1 MTQTDVLIIG
11 AGPAGSIAG
20 SMLARLGRTVMCLE
34 AGVFPRFQIGESLLP
49 RCNDILEEAGLLEAV
64 QARRFMPKPAALFL
78 RDGMRERFSFAEMF
92 PGQRPAAMQVPR
104 GEFDQCLATEA
115 RRHGVDLRFQ
125 QRVDHIEFS
134 PTGSSV
140 TQVTDL
146 ETNAKY
152 TVAAKFVL
160 DCSGYG
166 RVLPK
171 MLNLEKEPSLGPRVA
186 VFNHFEGDL
195 RPSGPDE
202 GDIWVCMHPQ
212 GPWIWIIPFSNGRT
226 SVGVVGERAMVE
238 AAGANDQERLTNLLS
253 TDPEAKV
260 RLARAK
266 PVLKTARLE
275 GWSAAVKSFHG
286 PGWALTGNASE
297 FLDPVFSSGVT
308 LALESAH
315 RAAKIVHRQLAGE
328 AVDWNKDYSDVMDRA
343 VGVFRVFVHAW
354 YSGELQKVLMRKDKS
369 TSIKQAITAV
379 LGGYVLDERNPF
391 VRDPKGTLSAAV
403 KFAGQGPESFS

>member
-1 MTQTDVLIIG
+1 MKTEVLIIG

-20 SMLARLGRTVMCLE
+20 AILAKQGRQVVCLE
-34 AGVFPRFQIGESLLP
+34 AGIFPRFQIGESLLP

-64 QARRFMPKPAALFL
+64 QARKFMPKQAALFL
-78 RDGMRERFSFAEMF
+78 QHGERERFSFAEMF

-115 RRHGVDLRFQ
+115 RRKGVDIRFQ

-134 PTGSSV
+134 GTGASLA
-140 TQVTDL
+140 QVTDV
-146 ETNAKY
+146 ETNAK
-152 TVAAKFVL
+152 TTIEAKWVL

-171 MLNLEKEPSLGPRVA
+171 MLKLEKPPSLGPRVA
-186 VFNHFEGDL
+186 IFNHFEGDV
-195 RPSGPDE
+195 RPEGQAE
-202 GDIWVCMHPQ
+202 GDIWVCIHPK

-238 AAGANDQERLTNLLS
+238 AAGANDAERLNALLAQ
-253 TDPEAKV
+253 DPNAML
-260 RLARAK
+260 RLANAA

-275 GWSAAVKSFHG
+275 SWSAAVTRFHG
-286 PGWALTGNASE
+286 PGWAVTGNASE

-315 RAAKIVHRQLAGE
+315 RAAKLVHRQLAGE
-328 AVDWNKDYSDVMDRA
+328 DVDWDKEYTQVMDRA
-343 VGVFRVFVHAW
+343 VGVFRVFVHSW
-354 YSGELQKVLMRKDKS
+354 YSGELIKVLMHKQKAA
-369 TSIKQAITAV
+369 TIKQAITAV

-391 VRDPKGTLSAAV
+391 VRDPQGTLAAGV
-403 KFAGQGPESFS
+403 KFVS

>member
-1 MTQTDVLIIG
+1 MKTEVLIIG
-11 AGPAGSIAG
+11 AGPAGSVAG
-20 SMLARLGRTVMCLE
+20 AMLARLGRQVLCLE
-34 AGVFPRFQIGESLLP
+34 AGIFPRFQIGESLLP

-78 RDGMRERFSFAEMF
+78 QHGERERFSFAEMF

-104 GEFDQCLATEA
+104 GEFDQCLATAA
-115 RRHGVDLRFQ
+115 RGHGVDIRFQ

-134 PTGSSV
+134 GQGPSLA
-140 TQVTDL
+140 QVTDL
-146 ETNAKY
+146 ETNAKT
-152 TVAAKFVL
+152 TVEAKWVI

-171 MLNLEKEPSLGPRVA
+171 LLKLEKEPSLGPRVA
-186 VFNHFEGDL
+186 IFNHFEGDV
-195 RPSGPDE
+195 RPKGPDE
-202 GDIWVCMHPQ
+202 GDIWVCIHPK
-212 GPWIWIIPFSNGRT
+212 GPWIWIIPFTNGRT
-226 SVGVVGERAMVE
+226 SVGVVGERAMME
-238 AAGANDQERLTNLLS
+238 SAGANDAERLMNLLKL
-253 TDPEAKV
+253 DPNAMI
-260 RLARAK
+260 RLSKAA

-275 GWSAAVKSFHG
+275 GWSAAVTRFHG

-315 RAAKIVHRQLAGE
+315 RAAKLVHRQLAGE
-328 AVDWNKDYSDVMDRA
+328 DVDWDKDYAQVMDKA

-354 YSGELQKVLMRKDKS
+354 YSGELIKVLMHKEKS
-369 TSIKQAITAV
+369 ASIKQAITAV
-379 LGGYVLDERNPF
+379 LGGYVLDERNAF

-403 KFAGQGPESFS
+403 KFAV